1 MSIQIRVILILIS
14 GLTMY
19 YIIKKIRES
28 KLEIEQSLF
37 WIVFSTLI
45 ILMSIF
51 PKCVYWLTDML
62 QIQSPVNFVF
72 LLIIFILIIK
82 SFLLTLQLSR
92 LENRFK
98 TLVQEIAL
106 KEKEKETNEND

>member
-28 KLEIEQSLF
+28 KLELEQSLF
-37 WIVFSTLI
+37 WIGFSTLT

>member
-1 MSIQIRVILILIS
+1 MLVMSIQIRVILILIS

-82 SFLLTLQLSR
+82 SFSLTLQLSR

-106 KEKEKETNEND
+106 KEKEKENE

>member
-1 MSIQIRVILILIS
+1 MSVQIRVVLIFIS

-37 WIVFSTLI
+37 WIGFSTLTI
-45 ILMSIF
+45 FMSIF
-51 PKCVYWLTDML
+51 PKCVYWLTNIL

-72 LLIIFILIIK
+72 LIIIFILIIK

-106 KEKEKETNEND
+106 KEKEKEIDDDN

>member
-1 MSIQIRVILILIS
+1 MLVMSIQIRVILILIS

-62 QIQSPVNFVF
+62 QIQSPVDFVF

-82 SFLLTLQLSR
+82 SFSLTLQLSR

-106 KEKEKETNEND
+106 KEKEKENE